1 MQISAVLDHKGHDVK
16 AIGPD
21 TPVVVAVHRM
31 EATGVGSLVVR
42 DEGDR
47 PVGVL
52 SERDIV
58 RGLVHHGEGLLKL
71 RAHDVAT
78 RSPITCRADDDVTA
92 VMERMTRRRQ
102 RHVPVVD
109 DAGRLMGLVSI
120 GDLVKSRLGDL
131 ELQTN
136 VLRDLAHH

>member
-1 MQISAVLDHKGHDVK
+1 MQISAILNHKGHDVK
-16 AIGPD
+16 AIRPD

-31 EATGVGSLVVR
+31 EATGVGSLVVL

-58 RGLVHHGEGLLKL
+58 RGLVHHGEALLKL
-71 RAHDVAT
+71 RAHHVAN
-78 RSPITCRADDDVTA
+78 RSPITCRADDDVTV
-92 VMERMTRRRQ
+92 VMERMTRSRQ

-109 DAGRLMGLVSI
+109 DAGRLTGLVSI